1 MTSYVEQAAPAGHP
15 GGTVRLRGA
24 ALMQLWTHRGQ
35 WRLPLPRALM
45 QRERD
50 TLLAELMPAV
60 MFISLMAGT
69 LLFVTLA
76 SALQGSYLAA
86 LSTLWPVW
94 VTQAAPLAAA
104 QLLAMRRA
112 PTWALELSHRHARG
126 EFEALGHLQVSAA
139 AYPCVP
145 VLVAHAWVTAAA
157 SFLIIALTL
166 LAGFAGAF
174 VFAVGD
180 LRQTAD
186 AVFSLV
192 SPLGWLRSLFNALV
206 LGLSCSLATTLYA
219 WPGTQTGTAAGVN
232 AHRLGLRAM
241 MLSSAAVIT
250 AALALNWLMNLFGFF
265 AWW

>member
-1 MTSYVEQAAPAGHP
+1 MTVQTNHAAPTASQGAA
-15 GGTVRLRGA
+15 TRLRGT
-24 ALMQLWTHRGQ
+24 ALLQLWAHRGQ

-50 TLLAELMPAV
+50 ILLAELIPAV
-60 MFISLMAGT
+60 MFIALMAGT

-76 SALQGSYLAA
+76 SALQGTYQTALA
-86 LSTLWPVW
+86 TLWPVW
-94 VTQAAPLAAA
+94 VIQAAPLAAA
-104 QLLAMRRA
+104 QLLAMRRS
-112 PTWALELSHRHARG
+112 PTLALELSHRHARG
-126 EFEALGHLQVSAA
+126 EFETLAHFQASAA

-145 VLVAHAWVTAAA
+145 MLVAHAWVAAAA

-180 LRQTAD
+180 LRQTTN

-192 SPLGWLRSLFNALV
+192 TPLGWLRSLFTALV
-206 LGLSCSLATTLYA
+206 LGLACSLAATLYA
-219 WPGTQTGTAAGVN
+219 WPGTQTGTAAGVD

-241 MLSSAAVIT
+241 LLSSASVIA
-250 AALALNWLMNLFGFF
+250 AALALNWLMNLFGFL

>member
-1 MTSYVEQAAPAGHP
+1 MTYQANHTAPP
-15 GGTVRLRGA
+15 GRLGATSRLRGA
-24 ALMQLWTHRGQ
+24 ALLQLWAHRGQ
-35 WRLPLPRALM
+35 WRMPLPRALM

-86 LSTLWPVW
+86 LATLWPVW
-94 VTQAAPLAAA
+94 VIQAAPLAAA
-104 QLLAMRRA
+104 QLLAMRRS
-112 PTWALELSHRHARG
+112 PTLALELSHRHARG
-126 EFEALGHLQVSAA
+126 EFEALAHLQASAA

-145 VLVAHAWVTAAA
+145 VLVAHAWVAAAA

-192 SPLGWLRSLFNALV
+192 SPLGWLRSFFTALV
-206 LGLSCSLATTLYA
+206 LGLACSLAATLYA
-219 WPGTQTGTAAGVN
+219 WPGTQTGTAAGVD

-241 MLSSAAVIT
+241 LLSSVAVIA
-250 AALALNWLMNLFGFF
+250 AALALNWLMDLFGFL